1 MKVSDTLSNAAGLSG
16 LPVKDEKKVKPGK
29 RGEFRSRLKLAEDA
43 NYEEHLKSLVDE
55 ITAQG
60 EKLSERVDIRELKI
74 YKKLIAEFLDLA
86 IGKSKK
92 FSKRSLL
99 DRRGRHRVFAIVR
112 NINEELEQLTQDV
125 LQGEKDNIGLLQ
137 RLADIRGLILDLFT

>member
-1 MKVSDTLSNAAGLSG
+1 MKISDTLSNAAGLSG

-29 RGEFRSRLKLAEDA
+29 RGEFRNRLKQAEDA
-43 NYEEHLKSLVDE
+43 NYEEHLKSLVEE
-55 ITAQG
+55 IIAQG
-60 EKLSERVDIRELKI
+60 ERLAERVDIRELKI

-86 IGKSKK
+86 IGNSKK

-112 NINEELEQLTQDV
+112 NINEELEQLTQDI
-125 LQGEKDNIGLLQ
+125 LQGEKENIRLLQ